1 MIIMQRTTVI
11 KCRRLTDA
19 SKTFIEDTLVTIF

>member
-1 MIIMQRTTVI
+1 MQRTTVI
-11 KCRRLTDA
+11 KCRRLTNA